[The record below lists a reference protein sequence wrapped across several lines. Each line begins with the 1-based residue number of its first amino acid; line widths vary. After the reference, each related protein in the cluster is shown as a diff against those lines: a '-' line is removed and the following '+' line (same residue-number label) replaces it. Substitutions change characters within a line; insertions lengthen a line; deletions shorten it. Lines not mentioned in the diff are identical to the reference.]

1 MQLIAPSQIDEIFHA
16 LNSQIAVADGEPVSL
31 VVIGGTAL
39 AAMGFV
45 YRTTK
50 DVDVLGEVIFSGH
63 KPLIKEIVRFPDWLI
78 NAAEKVMRDFDLPES
93 WLNIELASQ
102 IGYGL
107 PEGLENRLIEKKYG
121 SYLRIFYIARE
132 DQIHFKLNAAVDVNK
147 YEPRHLQ
154 DLIALKPTDDEML
167 TASLWVLEQEASSG
181 FQKDLI
187 RLLMEQGYENVA
199 EKI

>member
-1 MQLIAPSQIDEIFHA
+1 M
-16 LNSQIAVADGEPVSL
+16 
-31 VVIGGTAL
+31 
-39 AAMGFV
+39 
-45 YRTTK
+45 
-50 DVDVLGEVIFSGH
+50 
-63 KPLIKEIVRFPDWLI
+63 
-78 NAAEKVMRDFDLPES
+78 
-93 WLNIELASQ
+93 NIELASQ

-107 PEGLENRLIEKKYG
+107 PEGFENRLIEKKYG

-132 DQIHFKLNAAVDVNK
+132 DQIHFKLNAAVDVSK

-167 TASLWVLEQEASSG
+167 TASLWVLEQETSSG